1 MSLPKGRRTTSG
13 ARSLLVRSIP
23 ALALLG
29 VATGCGGGGGG
40 SGAGTTS
47 SSFFVTDVK
56 YGRLIDEGNGPRLV
70 SPLTTVDVDAITGKV
85 IPGSLQPMANG
96 VDVNALQTFGIGI
109 NYLPCVIPRN
119 GVLQVEFSAPVNA
132 ATIFADIIDTDG
144 SILND
149 GSVQVRTEAGKGVA
163 VALSQPSPNVIWI
176 NPVTSL
182 TVGFPPSPV
191 DFGPDGEARADATG
205 FLRLILPKTGGSVIQ
220 STHGAMLGSR
230 VDKLGD
236 VVNPIGFNPG
246 NRVLDFIS
254 QNQLIPTDDS
264 FNGFLP
270 DISPPR
276 IIRTYAY
283 SKTLAFGSGDSST
296 SSSLTD
302 AAASFSTD
310 ARSGLGEWASGQMVL
325 RPGLATEERH
335 VVLSNTA
342 TTVTIVDVFTADPQD
357 GDVYRLERAEFF
369 EPDPAN
375 PIDPDHFDPN
385 DPENSNN
392 SVFSNFVA
400 AYEIDASGNVLNGPL
415 PLGTPIPPFSELRV
429 QFNEPI
435 STDSVSPYEDFQVRF
450 DPDQGPG
457 SEILSQTL
465 LDATQRTVILRP
477 SREDQSNSTS
487 TVVGWGKNVKVL
499 RFNLSLIPKSGYL
512 QTHMDADLVTAF
524 LEKGYRGVTDL
535 GGQPIAFPDSVFD
548 PSDPVITF
556 TTPFTSDES
565 QSTQNPAPL
574 VESWGVIVHRMQGR
588 PHTGIDPDTGNPG
601 VKYLDQINYY
611 SPIADINLLANGFLA
626 GSPVVYITKIH
637 DDYFPPPHGQYS
649 AFPLG
654 AGFPLQS
661 LTTAAGPQPHD
672 GARFQTVYRD
682 IDCSPNRD
690 ALAGT
695 LLDLYRLSW
704 APIGGN
710 VTTDTYNDISVHC
723 AHSSYRPQTPN
734 NTASAQFQLSGL
746 GPPFDFKSWESLVDP
761 NTTDVCP
768 GGCENN
774 QGPNYY
780 DTLVTVVPPGTTYK
794 VTQASLFT
802 PPFDAHP
809 YCPWPVFTT
818 RFQYNN
824 GDIPK
829 AEKAQ
834 RDAENAAFNCP
845 AGSGDKVWLETRTY
859 SSDEDLNNLGGDSL
873 LVEYR
878 IRPQLTNISRANGF
892 TMAIGCLL
900 DWKPHFRT
908 YTVGTPGAVINPD
921 GSKKGELCARHDTAT
936 PVDVDDF
943 SGIVNGKNNGDNDR
957 YFAAFDYVKSTSI
970 ITSPYVRVYPTL
982 TASPD
987 YFPPVI
993 EPNPADQPAGT
1004 TVKLEFQGANNVKG
1018 AGPTGFSTDVN
1029 IADTRPN
1036 LGFRATFV
1044 GNLTTLLLPNFDLIA
1059 IPYKRPLGD

>member
-1 MSLPKGRRTTSG
+1 M
-13 ARSLLVRSIP
+13 
-23 ALALLG
+23 
-29 VATGCGGGGGG
+29 GCGGGGGG
-40 SGAGTTS
+40 GAGSSS
-47 SSFFVTDVK
+47 SSFYVTDVK

-85 IPGSLQPMANG
+85 VPGSLLPLANG
-96 VDVNALQTFGIGI
+96 VDVNALQTFGIGV

-119 GVLQVEFSAPVNA
+119 GVLQIEFSAPVNA
-132 ATIFADIIDTDG
+132 ASIFSDIIDADG
-144 SILND
+144 SILSD
-149 GSVQVRTEAGKGVA
+149 GSIQVRTEAGKGAA
-163 VALSQPSPNVIWI
+163 VSLSQPSPNVIWV

-205 FLRLILPKTGGSVIQ
+205 FLRLTLPKTGGAVIQ
-220 STHGAMLGSR
+220 STQGATLGSR

-236 VVNPIGFNPG
+236 VNTPIGFNPG

-254 QNQLIPTDDS
+254 QNQLIPTGDS

-276 IIRTYAY
+276 IIRTHTY
-283 SKTLAFGSGDSST
+283 SKTLAFGAGDSST

-310 ARSGLGEWASGQMVL
+310 AKSGLGEWATGQLVL
-325 RPGLATEERH
+325 RPGLATEETH
-335 VVLSNTA
+335 GVLSNTA
-342 TTVTIVDVFTADPQD
+342 TTLTIVDVFTADPQD

-375 PIDPDHFDPN
+375 PIDPNQYDPHN
-385 DPENSNN
+385 PENVNN
-392 SVFSNFVA
+392 STFSNFVA
-400 AYEIDASGNVLNGPL
+400 AYEIDASGNELSGPL
-415 PLGTPIPPFSELRV
+415 SLSTPIPPFSELRV

-435 STDSVSPYEDFQVRF
+435 STDSVSQYEDFQVRF

-457 SEILSQTL
+457 SEFLSQAL
-465 LDATQRTVILRP
+465 LDATQRTVVLRP
-477 SREDQSNSTS
+477 SREDQSNATS
-487 TVVGWGKNVKVL
+487 TVIGWGKNVKVL
-499 RFNLSLIPKSGYL
+499 RFSLSLIPKAGYL
-512 QTHMDADLVTAF
+512 QQHMDADDVTTF
-524 LEKGYRGVTDL
+524 LELGNRGVTDL
-535 GGQPIAFPDSVFD
+535 GGQPIAFPDSIFD

-556 TTPFTSDES
+556 STPFSSDES
-565 QSTQNPAPL
+565 QSTQSPAPL
-574 VESWGVIVHRMQGR
+574 VESWSVIVHRMQGR
-588 PHTGIDPDTGNPG
+588 PHTGIDPDTGLPG
-601 VKYLDQINYY
+601 VKYVDQPNYY

-654 AGFPLQS
+654 AGFPLIS

-682 IDCSPNRD
+682 VDCSPNRD

-710 VTTDTYNDISVHC
+710 VTTDTYSDISVHC

-734 NTASAQFQLSGL
+734 NTAYASFPLSGL
-746 GPPFDFKSWESLVDP
+746 GSPFDFASWESLFTSAP
-761 NTTDVCP
+761 NVCKSK
-768 GGCENN
+768 CFDNL
-774 QGPNYY
+774 GPNYY
-780 DTLVTVVPPGTTYK
+780 DTLVTVVPPGTIYK
-794 VTQASLFT
+794 VTQSSLFT

-809 YCPWPVFTT
+809 YCPWPAFTT
-818 RFQYNN
+818 HFQYNN
-824 GDIPK
+824 GDIPAAEKELRK
-829 AEKAQ
+829 AEN
-834 RDAENAAFNCP
+834 DNYDCP
-845 AGSGDKVWLETRTY
+845 GGSSTVWAETRLY
-859 SSDEDLNNLGGDSL
+859 SSDEDNNNLGGDSL

-878 IRPQLTNISRANGF
+878 IRPQATNISRANGF

-908 YTVGTPGAVINPD
+908 YTVGTPGLPVNPD
-921 GSKKGELCARHDTAT
+921 GNAQDELCARHDTAN

-943 SGIVNGKNNGDNDR
+943 SGAPNPKNNGDNDR
-957 YFAAFDYVKSTSI
+957 YFAVFDYVKSTSI
-970 ITSPYVRVYPTL
+970 ITSPYVRVYPAL
-982 TASPD
+982 TSNPD

-993 EPNPADQPAGT
+993 QPNPADQPAGT

-1018 AGPTGFSTDVN
+1018 ASPTGFSTDVN
-1029 IADTRPN
+1029 IADLRSN
-1036 LGFRATFV
+1036 VGFRATFV